1 MKIKTLLVSM
11 LLAATPALTM
21 AASASEQLRSFV
33 QDVRAAKGEFSQ
45 RTVDSNGQSKG
56 APQSGQFVFQRPG
69 QFKWHVQRPYEQ
81 LIVSDGKVLYQYDP
95 DLAQVTERGVDQSI
109 GASPAAIL
117 FGTGNLE
124 ESFRLAEQDA
134 RDGLEWIR
142 ATPLQSDAG
151 FSYVDI
157 GFKGREPRRLELQ
170 DSFGQT
176 TYIDFTNLDPNP
188 RITLGTF
195 TFKAPAGVDVV
206 SMP

>member
-1 MKIKTLLVSM
+1 MKIKTLLASM
-11 LLAATPALTM
+11 LLAATPALTL
-21 AASASEQLRSFV
+21 AASGGEQLRSFV

-56 APQSGQFVFQRPG
+56 APQSGQSVCQRPG
-69 QFKWHVQRPYEQ
+69 QFMWHVQRPYEQ

-124 ESFRLAEQDA
+124 DSFRLVEQA
-134 RDGLEWIR
+134 SRDGMEWIR
-142 ATPLQSDAG
+142 ATPLQTDAG

-157 GFKGREPRRLELQ
+157 GFKGSEPRRLELQ

-176 TYIDFTNLDPNP
+176 TYIDFTALEPNP
-188 RITLGTF
+188 RISASTF

>member
-1 MKIKTLLVSM
+1 MKIKTLLASL
-11 LLAATPALTM
+11 LLAAAPALAV

-33 QDVRAAKGEFSQ
+33 QEVQAAKGEFSQ
-45 RTVDSNGQSKG
+45 RTIDANGQPKG
-56 APQSGQFVFQRPG
+56 APQAGQFVFQRPG

-81 LIVSDGKVLYQYDP
+81 LIVSDGKLLYQYDP

-124 ESFRLAEQDA
+124 ESFRLVDQEP

-151 FSYVDI
+151 FAYVDI
-157 GFKGREPRRLELQ
+157 GFKGREPRRLELL

-176 TYIDFTNLDPNP
+176 TYIDFTGLEPNP
-188 RITLGTF
+188 RISSDTF
-195 TFKAPAGVDVV
+195 NFKAPPGVDVV

>member
-1 MKIKTLLVSM
+1 
-11 LLAATPALTM
+11 
-21 AASASEQLRSFV
+21 
-33 QDVRAAKGEFSQ
+33 
-45 RTVDSNGQSKG
+45 
-56 APQSGQFVFQRPG
+56 VFQRPG

-81 LIVSDGKVLYQYDP
+81 LIVSDGKLLYQYDP

-124 ESFRLAEQDA
+124 DSFRLVEQDA

-157 GFKGREPRRLELQ
+157 GFKDREPRRLELQ

-176 TYIDFTNLDPNP
+176 TYIDFTGLEPNP